1 MGWVR
6 QLKPDGFLIAIVVAA
21 VVASF
26 LPATGSAQTAL
37 SWAITVA
44 IFALFF
50 LYGARLKPS
59 EALVGLTHWRLHL
72 TILAF
77 TYLVFPVVGLA
88 LGVLSPRLLSAELYT
103 GLLYLMTVPAT
114 VQSAVA
120 FTSIARGNVAGAIVS
135 SSTSNLLGVVL
146 TPTLVMVLLAT
157 SGRVRVGASAI
168 VDIALQLLLP
178 FCLGQLSRR
187 WTADVVATYKAPL
200 RLVDQ
205 ASIVMV
211 VYLAFSRGVEEQMW
225 SRTTPFQLVVLVVVC
240 LLVVLLMLTLTWFTA
255 RRLGFN
261 REDAIAIQFCGT
273 KKSMATGL
281 PMAQVLFAGMPIGLL
296 VLPLMVFHQIQLMAC
311 SVLAGRYARQGEA
324 ASQPSSGLP

>member
-1 MGWVR
+1 MAWWKR
-6 QLKPDGFLIAIVVAA
+6 FKPDGFLVAIVVSAA
-21 VVASF
+21 VASF
-26 LPATGSAQTAL
+26 LPVTGAGQTVL
-37 SWAITVA
+37 SWAIKVA
-44 IFALFF
+44 VFALFF

-77 TYLVFPVVGLA
+77 TYVAFPLVGLA
-88 LGVLSPRLLSAELYT
+88 LGVLSPRLLPTDLYT

-114 VQSAVA
+114 VQSAVT

-135 SSTSNLLGVVL
+135 SSTSNLLGVFL
-146 TPTLVMVLLAT
+146 TPALVVALMAT
-157 SGRVRVGASAI
+157 SGRVQVGAAAI
-168 VDIALQLLLP
+168 IDIAVQLLLP
-178 FCLGQLSRR
+178 FILGQLSRP
-187 WTADVVATYKAPL
+187 WTADFVKRHKKL

-211 VYLAFSRGVEEQMW
+211 VYLAFSQGVEERMW
-225 SRTTPFQLVVLVVVC
+225 SRTTPFQLVALVLVC
-240 LLVVLLMLTLTWFTA
+240 LLVLVLMLALTWFAA

-261 REDAIAIQFCGT
+261 REDSITIQFCGT

-296 VLPLMVFHQIQLMAC
+296 VLPLMVFHQLQLMAC
-311 SVLAGRYARQGEA
+311 SALAARYARQGDA
-324 ASQPSSGLP
+324 ADQAPEQPG